1 MIEWESNKKAALVR
15 SELRNELG
23 AALKNAALNL
33 LLCDS
38 YCQLKNNYH
47 KALGIAEAGVVLG
60 LWNDKSVKYVE
71 RQYAWGMIT
80 CLEQS

>member
-1 MIEWESNKKAALVR
+1 MIDWADTKNGKYVR
-15 SELRNELG
+15 SELKKELG
-23 AALKNAALNL
+23 AALKEAALNL

-47 KALGIAEAGVVLG
+47 KALGIAETGIILN
-60 LWNDKSVKYVE
+60 LWDIKAVKYVE